1 MRSYKVIT
9 AATSNVLTTAE
20 VKEHLKVD
28 TTADDT
34 LIDNLI
40 IAATNSC
47 QEYTNRFFI
56 ETLIKQYG
64 DNWSDVSELFK
75 SPVNSGVS
83 FIVQY
88 YDTAGVL
95 QTLDA
100 SKYTLDNIS
109 QPARLVPAPNESW
122 PDIIDDLN
130 AVQIKYLVGTRL
142 AADVDDAIKQA
153 LLLTIGHWYQNREAV
168 IVGRQVNEMPMSAK
182 YLLDQYKIQVI
193 R

>member
-9 AATSNVLTTAE
+9 AAASNVLTTAE
-20 VKEHLKVD
+20 VKSHLKVD

-56 ETLIKQYG
+56 ETEITQYG
-64 DNWSDVSELFK
+64 DKWSDVAELFK
-75 SPVNSGVS
+75 SPVIADLFN
-83 FIVQY
+83 ILY
-88 YDTAGVL
+88 YDTNGDPQVL
-95 QTLDA
+95 AT

-109 QPARLVPAPNESW
+109 QPARLAPAPGESW
-122 PDIIDDLN
+122 PDIIDGFN
-130 AVQIKYLVGTRL
+130 AVEVNYKVGTRL
-142 AADVDDAIKQA
+142 AANVDNAIKQA

-182 YLLDQYKIQVI
+182 YLLDQYKIQVV